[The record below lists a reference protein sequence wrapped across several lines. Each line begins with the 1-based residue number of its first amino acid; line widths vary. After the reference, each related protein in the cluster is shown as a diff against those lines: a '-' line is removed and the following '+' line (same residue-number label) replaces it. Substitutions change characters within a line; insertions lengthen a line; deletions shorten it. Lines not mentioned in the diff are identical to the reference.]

1 MNYAYICVLY
11 NSPEAVKAA
20 ITTYAAEKKQSI
32 DEYIID
38 EKDNKVNWEQRTIFS
53 LINER
58 CKSGDQLFVYEG
70 SNLARST
77 KQILFV
83 LKALAE
89 KQVTLHLTKY
99 NRVYPC
105 GEHADT
111 ENFIRIMQNIE
122 SDFISKRTTD
132 ALAYKASGADNKKVS
147 TYKHEDIEKHREDIL
162 SFLSKKISKAAI
174 AKIIG
179 CDYIALCNYIAKNNL
194 TADK

>member
-11 NSPEAVKAA
+11 NSPDAVKTA
-20 ITTYAAEKKQSI
+20 ITAYAAEHKLKI
-32 DEYIID
+32 DEFIID
-38 EKDNKVNWEQRTIFS
+38 EKQNKVNWEQRELYT
-53 LINER
+53 LISDK
-58 CKSGDQLFVYEG
+58 CKVGDQLFVYEG

-89 KQVTLHLTKY
+89 KKVMLHLTKY

-105 GEHADT
+105 GENADT

-122 SDFISKRTTD
+122 SDFIAKRTTD
-132 ALAYKASGADNKKVS
+132 ALAYKSIAENAKPSAVNYD
-147 TYKHEDIEKHREDIL
+147 EIEKHKDDIQN
-162 SFLSKKISKAAI
+162 FLSKKISKAAI

-179 CDYIALCNYIAKNNL
+179 CDYIALCNYIAQNNL
-194 TADK
+194 TTDK